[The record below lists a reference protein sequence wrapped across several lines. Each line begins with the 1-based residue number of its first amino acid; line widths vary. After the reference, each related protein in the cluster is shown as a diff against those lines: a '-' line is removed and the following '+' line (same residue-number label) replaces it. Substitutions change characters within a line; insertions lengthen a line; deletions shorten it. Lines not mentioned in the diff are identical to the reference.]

1 MGVKIL
7 LAGLVLGGLVLA
19 VRAKVSNN
27 RWRVEQAAAVDSPMT
42 EAIAQLLGIAGG
54 IYLSLVMALSFLGM
68 EQPEAVWI
76 GTMAMDPLA
85 MLSVVLACLQP
96 IVLHC
101 LRKRF

>member
-7 LAGLVLGGLVLA
+7 LAGVVLGGLVLA

-68 EQPEAVWI
+68 EQPESVWI